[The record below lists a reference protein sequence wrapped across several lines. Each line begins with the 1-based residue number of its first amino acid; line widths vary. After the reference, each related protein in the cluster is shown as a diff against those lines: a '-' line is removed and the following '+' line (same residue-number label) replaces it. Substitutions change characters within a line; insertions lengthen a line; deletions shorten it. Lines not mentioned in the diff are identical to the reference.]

1 MGQGMGVEFRDG
13 RISMERKEV
22 SITEYFYRWLEEMNL
37 MFIRK
42 RLRREEK
49 ELKKLVLGLAFV
61 QGLVLGRV
69 TGNVLARD
77 TMRDGNKDAIV
88 RVESL

>member
-1 MGQGMGVEFRDG
+1 MGQGIRVEFRDG

-37 MFIRK
+37 MLIRK

-77 TMRDGNKDAIV
+77 TLRDGNKDAIV

>member
-1 MGQGMGVEFRDG
+1 MGGVEFRDG

-61 QGLVLGRV
+61 QGLVSGRV